1 MGRYCKP
8 LEVYL
13 HRNSSDL
20 SFVIVELAR
29 LSKHSEWLINPLR
42 FLAQKNIRPM
52 ITPLT
57 MQLYY
62 VELRVLLVLYR
73 ILHVDLARSRSR
85 SSTVYGTVLGVPYV
99 VTPVFVA
106 PVFVV
111 RSPQHRRHCGR
122 EFSLHDLNAHLS
134 FSLCR
139 TEQVSPRI
147 NNS

>member
-20 SFVIVELAR
+20 PFVIAELAR

-52 ITPLT
+52 ITHPLT

-62 VELRVLLVLYR
+62 FELRVLLYR
-73 ILHVDLARSRSR
+73 VLHVGVAREAPAAARSRVFQAFTR
-85 SSTVYGTVLGVPYV
+85 DDPEWYGQSSGAYACLFQSLPKCVDLGP
-99 VTPVFVA
+99 A
-106 PVFVV
+106 KG
-111 RSPQHRRHCGR
+111 SNG
-122 EFSLHDLNAHLS
+122 DG
-134 FSLCR
+134 
-139 TEQVSPRI
+139 I
-147 NNS
+147 M